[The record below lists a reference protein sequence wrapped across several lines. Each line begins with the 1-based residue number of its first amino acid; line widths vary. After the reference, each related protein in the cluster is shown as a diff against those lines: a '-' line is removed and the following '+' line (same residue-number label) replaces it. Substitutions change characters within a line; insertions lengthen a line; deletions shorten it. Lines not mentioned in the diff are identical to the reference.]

1 MVALI
6 KLLSRLFI
14 KDRDNIGN
22 ARVRRAYGVLCS
34 LVGIFLNL
42 CLFVGKYAAGTLSGS
57 IAITAD
63 AFNNLSDAGSSII
76 TLLGFRLAAAKADYE
91 HPFGHG
97 RIEYLS
103 GVAVSIII
111 VVVGFELGRDSIGKI
126 LAPVPVESGWLPMV
140 ILCASILV
148 KFYMFTYNRSV
159 GKKLA
164 SPGMAATAMDSISDC
179 AATSVVLL
187 CMIVSRIWN
196 VNVDGWGGAAVSLF
210 IIYSGFKAAKET
222 LSPLLGNP
230 PEPEFVKSIEDI
242 VMSHSEVVNMHD
254 LVVHDYGPG
263 RVMISLHAEVP
274 GSGDIYALHDA
285 IDTIEYE
292 LREKLGCMAVIHM
305 DPISTDDNKVNA
317 MRCAVS
323 AAAKE
328 IDGRI
333 TVHDFRIVDGPTHT
347 NIIFDAVVPNDLQ
360 YEDDEIKAELEKRVH
375 ALWDNCHPKINIDR
389 PYL

>member
-1 MVALI
+1 MI
-6 KLLSRLFI
+6 KLLSRIFI
-14 KDRDNIGN
+14 KDRDNVGDE
-22 ARVRRAYGVLCS
+22 RVRRAYGILCS
-34 LVGIFLNL
+34 MVGIFLNI
-42 CLFVGKYAAGTLSGS
+42 CLFVGKYVAGVLSGS

-76 TLLGFRLAAAKADYE
+76 TLLGFRLAAVKPDLE

-103 GVAVSIII
+103 GVAVSIVI

-126 LAPVPVESGWLPMV
+126 LEPSPLDSGWLPMV

-148 KFYMFTYNRSV
+148 KFYMFLYNRSV
-159 GKKLA
+159 GRRLA
-164 SPGMAATAMDSISDC
+164 SPGMAATAMDSVSDC
-179 AATSVVLL
+179 AATSVVLI
-187 CMIVSRIWN
+187 CMVIAHIWG
-196 VNVDGWGGAAVSLF
+196 VNLDGWGGAAVSVF

-230 PEPEFVKSIEDI
+230 PAPEFVKAIEDI
-242 VMSHSEVVNMHD
+242 VMAHGEVVNMHD

-274 GSGDIYALHDA
+274 GSGDIYAMHDT

-305 DPISTDDNKVNA
+305 DPISTDDSKVNS
-317 MRCAVS
+317 MRRAVIS
-323 AAAKE
+323 AARE

-333 TVHDFRIVDGPTHT
+333 TIHDFRIVDGPTHT

-360 YEDDEIKAELEKRVH
+360 REDDEIKAELERQVH
-375 ALWDNCHPKINIDR
+375 SMWDNCHPKIHIDR